1 MDAST
6 ISAWGQKLVD
16 IGSTVGTK
24 IVLALLIFE
33 KCRGNKTWWG
43 WALGL
48 AGIAGCALVSVLLK
62 TDYSYYAVILVAV
75 YYIFRGAGRICSNG
89 AGLLFQV
96 LDHPHDVQTWSILS
110 FVPLMLYNGEKVF
123 IYQRREKALVRKKA
137 TKQAEPRSDLFDY
150 LRTVRLELAKQE
162 KVPAYI
168 ILSNAALSDMAMK
181 LPHTRQELLNV
192 SGIGEVKAQ
201 RYGDV
206 FLQAIQSWENNEH
219 KS

>member
-1 MDAST
+1 MGLNEFSTYGIMRDMDR
-6 ISAWGQKLVD
+6 
-16 IGSTVGTK
+16 K
-24 IVLALLIFE
+24 IIRTYIEHLIQE
-33 KCRGNKTWWG
+33 GY
-43 WALGL
+43 L
-48 AGIAGCALVSVLLK
+48 
-62 TDYSYYAVILVAV
+62 
-75 YYIFRGAGRICSNG
+75 
-89 AGLLFQV
+89 
-96 LDHPHDVQTWSILS
+96 ILS
-110 FVPLMLYNGEKVF
+110 EEYPVLHTTEKARAVLYNGEKVF
-123 IYQRREKALVRKKA
+123 IYQRREKAPIRKKA

-150 LRTVRLELAKQE
+150 LRSVRLELAKQE